1 MFDFAIILAWFSQPD
16 TIIWTEKILVA
27 IGETIYMTLASG
39 VMAYAI
45 GLPLGI
51 VLVITARGHIS
62 EQLSLNRSL
71 GAVINALRSLP
82 FIILMIFIIPFTRLL
97 VGTSIGTTATIV
109 PLTVAAIPFVARLV
123 ETSLN
128 EIPWGLI
135 EAALAM
141 GASKM
146 QVITRVLIPEAMPS
160 LLRGV
165 AITTINLIGYSA
177 MAGIVGGGGLG
188 TLAYYYGYQRYM
200 FAILLITVI
209 LLIFLVQVLQVIGD
223 KVTEKATKNRR

>member
-1 MFDFAIILAWFSQPD
+1 MFDFALTLSWLTQPD
-16 TIIWTEKILVA
+16 TIIWVEKILIA
-27 IGETIYMTLASG
+27 IWETIYMTVVSMTLS
-39 VMAYAI
+39 YAV

-51 VLVITARGHIS
+51 ILVITSRGHIS
-62 EQLSLNRSL
+62 EQLPLNRSL

-123 ETSLN
+123 ESSLN
-128 EIPWGLI
+128 EIEWGLI

-146 QVITRVLIPEAMPS
+146 QVITRVLVPEAMPS

-165 AITTINLIGYSA
+165 SITAINLIGYSA

-200 FAILLITVI
+200 FTILLITVA
-209 LLIFLVQVLQVIGD
+209 LLIVLVQGLQAIGD
-223 KVTEKATKNRR
+223 AVVDKATKNRR